1 MASKKLLEMLNEAI
15 ARELQVSIQYMWQH
29 VRIAGPHAAAIG
41 GVLRSIAITEMK
53 HAEAIAER
61 VDYLGGVP
69 TTKPAP
75 ITVGEEWQEM
85 LRLDLKAE
93 EEAIAMY
100 KEIIALAEKEGD
112 ITTAHMFRSILE
124 DEEEH
129 HNEFGTLLQEAGA
142 EAAERPKRRAAR
154 ARARARR

>member
-1 MASKKLLEMLNEAI
+1 MSAELIDKLNAAI

-29 VRIAGPHAAAIG
+29 VRVSGPHAAAIG
-41 GVLRSIAITEMK
+41 GVFKKIAITEMR

-75 ITVGEEWQEM
+75 ITVGNNWREM
-85 LRLDLKAE
+85 LELDVKAE

-100 KEIIALAEKEGD
+100 REIIAMARQEGD
-112 ITTAHMFRSILE
+112 IVTAKLFEDILM

-129 HNEFGTLLQEAGA
+129 HNEFRTLLE
-142 EAAERPKRRAAR
+142 
-154 ARARARR
+154 